1 MDRLTDLANADE
13 PDSHGVQMSPR
24 EGGDAPSSSPR
35 LGGGGADE
43 EEDERTTEQ
52 ILNDFYSAMSKIQE
66 DIRTIQSNSAVLSE
80 KHSDKMQTADM
91 EKSSAIGEEIE
102 VITHSVNGATKS
114 VKDSLEKMKKG
125 TEKLKKDPETAA
137 ANAAVIKI
145 QENQHAHLL
154 RTFLAVVNTYQQL
167 QGENE
172 KHYREQTQRRI
183 KMRYTNEDGSTIDD
197 DRAAELAQEAIE
209 FGTENAIFQQ
219 SKDTLAMI
227 MENRNDIYKIEQ
239 NMRELNQLFHDLA
252 VLVNEQGEVMN
263 QILQNV
269 EHANQ
274 YVEKGR
280 KELAKAKKYH
290 KKSRKKFCFII
301 IGVAVVVGFL
311 LAVILGFT
319 IPTF

>member
-1 MDRLTDLANADE
+1 MDRLTDLATADD
-13 PDSHGVQMSPR
+13 PDSHGVMMSPR
-24 EGGDAPSSSPR
+24 EGGGGPSPS
-35 LGGGGADE
+35 GGGGND
-43 EEDERTTEQ
+43 EEDERSTEQ

-66 DIRTIQSNSAVLSE
+66 DIRTIQMSSAQLSE
-80 KHSDKMQTADM
+80 KHSDKMQTADLQ
-91 EKSSAIGEEIE
+91 KAAALGEEIE
-102 VITHSVNGATKS
+102 TITHSVNGATKS
-114 VKDSLEKMKKG
+114 VKDALEKMKKG
-125 TEKLKKDPETAA
+125 TEKLKKDPETAS

-154 RTFLAVVNTYQQL
+154 RTFLSVVNTYQQL

-197 DRAAELAQEAIE
+197 ARAAELAQEAIE

-269 EHANQ
+269 EQANQ

-301 IGVAVVVGFL
+301 LGVAVVVGFL
-311 LAVILGFT
+311 LAVVLGFSL
-319 IPTF
+319 PK